1 MGGEEISEY
10 EKLRLTRIAENK
22 ARLESLGLTHLA
34 FSLVGSS
41 SKQQPKERNPK
52 KNKVK
57 RGVGA
62 GDEEDEEYRPS
73 DDDRGAEEDDEEESS
88 VDSEEDE
95 DARASFSSGRMGKR
109 TSSLIAAKDKRRSNV
124 RRGLIES
131 DSIDDEAALMQAI
144 ALSLGATAGDSA
156 STSVGVVQHSSANI
170 AGEDAQGKKYKAKA
184 KESARRKKVGKLNKA
199 RVQLTEDEVVAFFF
213 SFDGVNTACRL

>member
-1 MGGEEISEY
+1 MGTICGNTMMKNGYGDLMIKNCRDLAEY
-10 EKLRLTRIAENK
+10 FIPNVCL
-22 ARLESLGLTHLA
+22 
-34 FSLVGSS
+34 
-41 SKQQPKERNPK
+41 
-52 KNKVK
+52 
-57 RGVGA
+57 
-62 GDEEDEEYRPS
+62 
-73 DDDRGAEEDDEEESS
+73 
-88 VDSEEDE
+88 
-95 DARASFSSGRMGKR
+95 GKR

-213 SFDGVNTACRL
+213 SFDETSKGYITARDVKKMVSAHDFSWTDIEIGHMIHSFDNDGDGKLSLEDFRSILSRCKMLQATEEK